1 MHISIIIPA
10 FNAAKTI
17 AATLKSA
24 LAQQSGLF
32 KIEII
37 VVNDGSTD
45 GTATILNKYKD
56 ACRIITQVNAGASAA
71 RQKGFENSAGQYIQY
86 LDSDDLLLPEKI
98 QQQAEAMMA
107 QDADIAYGDFE
118 KFTEENGEITVR
130 ELVKGEIKDSPE
142 IEIFKSFWRPPCA
155 MLYSR
160 KIAEKICWSETL
172 PVIQD
177 ARYFLDAV
185 FIGGKLVYTPG
196 IQAKYRIHQSQS
208 LSQRSNLAFVKD
220 CFVNAAEIYLI
231 WKKDLESNPEKK
243 NALIEVLRYCIHEFS
258 ILNQNLFIQA
268 IDLLLKIEP
277 NYIPK
282 KSLSLKVTSRIFW
295 LSKRRKIS
303 CFKKK
308 VII

>member
-86 LDSDDLLLPEKI
+86 LDSDDLLLPGKI

-118 KFTEENGEITVR
+118 KFTAEDGRLTVKEI
-130 ELVKGEIKDSPE
+130 VKGDIQGNPE

-185 FIGGKLVYTPG
+185 FMGGKLVYTPG
-196 IQAKYRIHQSQS
+196 LQAKYRIHQSQS

-220 CFVNAAEIYLI
+220 CFVNATEVYLI
-231 WKKDLESNPEKK
+231 WKKNLESNPEKK

-268 IDLLLKIEP
+268 IDLLLEIEP
-277 NYIPK
+277 NYIPE
-282 KSLSLKVTSRIFW
+282 KSLSLKVTSRFFGYRNAER
-295 LSKRRKIS
+295 LAALKRKL
-303 CFKKK
+303 
-308 VII
+308 